1 MLEGSSFWSGHVSS
15 SLWSNVSKVTSL
27 WGHSVVLW
35 RLWLLVVP
43 DRQGVLLS
51 CSGQLKI
58 VLAGHWHRHI
68 CTQTVELIFVK
79 LNFWKSVW
87 IVSGLKLR
95 CIPLIMGPI
104 VLERTAD
111 PLVLYS
117 KGNMCCRHR
126 ILLFSRVAQL
136 VAAELGGNGER
147 ELSPHH
153 IDTKF
158 RISLRLF

>member
-1 MLEGSSFWSGHVSS
+1 
-15 SLWSNVSKVTSL
+15 
-27 WGHSVVLW
+27 
-35 RLWLLVVP
+35 
-43 DRQGVLLS
+43 
-51 CSGQLKI
+51 
-58 VLAGHWHRHI
+58 
-68 CTQTVELIFVK
+68 
-79 LNFWKSVW
+79 
-87 IVSGLKLR
+87 
-95 CIPLIMGPI
+95 MGPI

-111 PLVLYS
+111 PLVLDS
-117 KGNMCCRHR
+117 KGNICCRHR